1 MSLPRRGTEI
11 SGRQKDFRTFL
22 MQQIELELHL
32 KTQSVPRSKH
42 SVSVIKTSQLMLCR
56 EITAVC
62 FEIHTKHI
70 NTLCG
75 QRAEFLNDTAPGT
88 YSYRWAFKG
97 LRGDASSQEKAPLR
111 LSSVSPQITALS
123 WSTASFFTTRS
134 ETIPWRDTRYRIAVN
149 TAKGGSVTASK

>member
-42 SVSVIKTSQLMLCR
+42 SVSVIKTSQLMLYR
-56 EITAVC
+56 EIIAVC
-62 FEIHTKHI
+62 SEIHTKHI

-75 QRAEFLNDTAPGT
+75 QNVELLNVKLAVHIVTT
-88 YSYRWAFKG
+88 G
-97 LRGDASSQEKAPLR
+97 L
-111 LSSVSPQITALS
+111 
-123 WSTASFFTTRS
+123 
-134 ETIPWRDTRYRIAVN
+134 
-149 TAKGGSVTASK
+149 